1 MINKVTLS
9 QTLTYNIFNTD
20 VATRWVNIVKKNIN
34 NPIKTIL
41 QNMTAKDIIICEKKT
56 RRMCSYY

>member
-1 MINKVTLS
+1 MQVNKHKLLIHMNDKQGNI

-34 NPIKTIL
+34 NPIKTI
-41 QNMTAKDIIICEKKT
+41 
-56 RRMCSYY
+56 